1 MNDIKFFALGGL
13 GEDGKNFYLLQIN
26 KSYFIIDAG
35 LKYPNISLYGIDFMI
50 SDYYKLEDIKD
61 QIKGVFLSSSLESHL
76 GALPYLI
83 QDFNLP
89 IYASYFTMQVVKT
102 YFQSHKVH
110 YKNLNLNIVKSEDIV
125 YFDNVAVSFFA
136 TSQLVP
142 ETLGISFQ
150 TERGAIVYTG
160 DLKFLEFKNKFF
172 QTNFTSLSHIAQQKV
187 LAFLPS
193 SQGAFD
199 KSHNNEDDNFEYKL
213 NNYFISYA
221 LKPQGIIVIAS
232 LALDLLKIQTAIDL
246 ACKLNFKI
254 AFLGLKNEKII
265 DVALKKNFL
274 KVPSFNLVELNTFED
289 HRKHKQLVV
298 FVFGKHFATL
308 QRLQQMSQQNDR
320 VIHLTNQDLVLLMS
334 KEMAGI
340 AKMQSQTL
348 DLLSRNHIK
357 AHVLVKDLSICPNNY
372 EKNLKIM
379 LNLLKPKY
387 IIPVIGEYRHQH
399 QVKKIAQKIG
409 FKPYNIFLL
418 ENGSIWNCRD
428 TQEPFVE
435 HNHMTLGEILID
447 GTPVVEGQDFIMKDR
462 ELLAADGVVIVVAH
476 VNARYKKIVGEP
488 QLVSKGF
495 LAVAETNHIFPKLKD
510 IFNEKSAIFLKKKYL
525 KWNDFKKN
533 IRESLGKFLFK
544 ETKKRPIVIPIFI
557 SVKSE

>member
-35 LKYPNISLYGIDFMI
+35 LKYPNISLYGIDSMI

-110 YKNLNLNIVKSEDIV
+110 YKNLNLNVVKSEDIIH
-125 YFDNVAVSFFA
+125 FDDVAVSFFA

-187 LAFLPS
+187 LTFLPS
-193 SQGAFD
+193 SQGAFNN
-199 KSHNNEDDNFEYKL
+199 SHNNEDDNFEYKL
-213 NNYFISYA
+213 NNYFINYA

-232 LALDLLKIQTAIDL
+232 LALDLLKIQIAIDL

-254 AFLGLKNEKII
+254 SFLGLKNEKII

-274 KVPSFNLVELNTFED
+274 KVPSFNLVELNNFED
-289 HRKHKQLVV
+289 QRKHKQLVV

-308 QRLQQMSQQNDR
+308 QRLQQMSKQNDR

-348 DLLSRNHIK
+348 DILSRNHIK
-357 AHVLVKDLSICPNNY
+357 AYVLVKDLSICQNNY

-387 IIPVIGEYRHQH
+387 IIPVIGEYRHQY

-418 ENGSIWNCRD
+418 ENGSIWNCCD

-462 ELLAADGVVIVVAH
+462 ELLAADGVVIVVAN

-495 LAVAETNHIFPKLKD
+495 LAVAETNHIFPKLKE
-510 IFNEKSAIFLKKKYL
+510 IFNEKSIIFLKKKYL